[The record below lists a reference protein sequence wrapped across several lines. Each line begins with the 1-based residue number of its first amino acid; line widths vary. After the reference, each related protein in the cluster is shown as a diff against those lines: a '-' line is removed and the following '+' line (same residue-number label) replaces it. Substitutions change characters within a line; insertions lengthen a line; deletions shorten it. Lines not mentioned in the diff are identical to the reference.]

1 MVKRF
6 LAMPLLHSVP
16 EEILFR
22 APNSIKEDSVSE
34 NIPFWAP
41 NSITHDSVPESTP
54 SRAQISPN
62 YDSVPENIPFLAP
75 NLLHTSGPQNPPN
88 RHKTACK
95 AQKKRTPGRDVRF
108 LSVGNTL
115 LRVCNVCKFLG
126 DGLLSALV
134 VAKFKLVEKLL
145 GIV

>member
-1 MVKRF
+1 MAMPFLHPVTEKISF
-6 LAMPLLHSVP
+6 LAQNSTIQDSVP
-16 EEILFR
+16 EE
-22 APNSIKEDSVSE
+22 
-34 NIPFWAP
+34 IPFWAP

-88 RHKTACK
+88 RHQTAYNP
-95 AQKKRTPGRDVRF
+95 QKKRTPGRDVRF
-108 LSVGNTL
+108 LSIGNIL
-115 LRVCNVCKFLG
+115 LRVRNVCKLLC
-126 DGLLSALV
+126 DGLLPALV
-134 VAKFKLVEKLL
+134 VSKFKLVEKLL